1 VKSPAIISVILLCT
15 VFVLSACSESAP
27 QANTSVLPRAAAS
40 TPPCGVA
47 GITFVNNPI
56 PQTLPDPQTS
66 SVPSSPTPS
75 PLPGGFSRSDGAM
88 PMRGCLVAIVALSG
102 EHPGQVVARLRSD
115 ADGLFAAQLPPGRYE
130 VRARLPHQP
139 FTGKAGFTVTADGFT
154 RVMVQGA
161 AVW

>member
-1 VKSPAIISVILLCT
+1 VKPPAIISVLLLCA
-15 VFVLSACSESAP
+15 VFVLSACSEPAP
-27 QANTSVLPRAAAS
+27 QASTSVLPHFVAS

-47 GITFVNNPI
+47 GITLVNDPT
-56 PQTLPDPQTS
+56 PQLS
-66 SVPSSPTPS
+66 STPLSPTPS

-88 PMRGCLVAIVALSG
+88 PMGGCLIAIVALSG
-102 EHPGQVVARLRSD
+102 EHTGHVVARLRSD
-115 ADGLFAAQLPPGRYE
+115 EDGLFAAQLPPGRYE
-130 VRARLPHQP
+130 VRARLPHQL